1 MSDNI
6 TDLFFSTDTETTAI
20 KTRKKHRK
28 FSEEAR
34 AKISLAASLQDPEV
48 VKKKMQKL
56 GKKPKR
62 MTEKRLANLRR
73 QQETL
78 ATFADRSKG
87 GLRASSNPINRR
99 KSMRKF
105 KCYVNLT
112 DEEFEEKMKI
122 LDKKIEERDKLR
134 AEQEVLQTT
143 DTSSLDIT
151 SKDSSKDT
159 DTSSLS

>member
-20 KTRKKHRK
+20 KTRKKYKRY
-28 FSEEAR
+28 SEETR
-34 AKISLAASLQDPEV
+34 AKMSIRVRSRSPEV
-48 VKKKMQKL
+48 VKKNMSAL

-87 GLRASSNPINRR
+87 GLHASSNPANRR

-122 LDKKIEERDKLR
+122 LDKKIEERDRLR
-134 AEQEVLQTT
+134 AEQEVLQTA
-143 DTSSLDIT
+143 DTSSSDII
-151 SKDSSKDT
+151 SKDSSKDI
-159 DTSSLS
+159 DTFSQS